1 MKEKKHFTADEK
13 CEAEKKYEEMRQWEM
28 GVQMPFTKAVFNP
41 AFALLTHCFYIA
53 RELTILEGT
62 GERKD
67 VKIEK

>member
-41 AFALLTHCFYIA
+41 AFAL
-53 RELTILEGT
+53 
-62 GERKD
+62 
-67 VKIEK
+67 